1 MDASQFRQDFPEF
14 ADVTQYPNSAV
25 DLWLSLG
32 IKTLPADRWCDYLD
46 VGLELFTAHNLA
58 LAAGNQLAAAVGGA
72 PGQVKGPLTSKSVD
86 KVSAGYDTGAITLQ
100 DGGLGLSNEMLGLVY
115 GTYGLIA
122 VLVGSL
128 LGGIFVSRRGLP
140 ATLFTLC
147 CAVNI
152 PNVTF
157 LLMSM
162 YQPESLWVISA
173 GVAIEKFFYGFGSVG
188 FMIYLMQQL
197 APGKYSTTLTL
208 SFMMAESVA

>member
-1 MDASQFRQDFPEF
+1 
-14 ADVTQYPNSAV
+14 
-25 DLWLSLG
+25 
-32 IKTLPADRWCDYLD
+32 
-46 VGLELFTAHNLA
+46 
-58 LAAGNQLAAAVGGA
+58 
-72 PGQVKGPLTSKSVD
+72 
-86 KVSAGYDTGAITLQ
+86 
-100 DGGLGLSNEMLGLVY
+100 MLGLVY

-128 LGGIFVSRRGLP
+128 LGGILSRAGVASP
-140 ATLFTLC
+140 LFILC

-188 FMIYLMQQL
+188 FMIYLMQQSRRAST
-197 APGKYSTTLTL
+197 APPTMHS
-208 SFMMAESVA
+208 APA